1 VQEGG
6 SNTKYFY
13 LVANGKHREN
23 KKFQLEQDE
32 GIIVGQDNLKTYISE
47 YYKNLFGAPT
57 MNNFSMIESEIDDI
71 PQLSVEENIILI
83 ADFSEKEVQDAITQM
98 EKNKAPGPDGF
109 PAEFYQK
116 NWDTIRSD
124 LMAMFVAFQRGTIV
138 PPELRYSYFAAQK
151 RECNTNTTI
160 PSYLLVE
167 CQL

>member
-116 NWDTIRSD
+116 K
-124 LMAMFVAFQRGTIV
+124 LGH
-138 PPELRYSYFAAQK
+138 Y
-151 RECNTNTTI
+151 
-160 PSYLLVE
+160 
-167 CQL
+167 